1 MHAKD
6 IMTTTVATVG
16 PEARVE
22 EIAELL
28 LQRRISG
35 VPVVSVGGELLGIVS
50 EGDLMQH
57 AESGA
62 ERHRSWWLSLLAR
75 AEEQARDYIKSH
87 SHLARDVM
95 TRDVVT
101 VNEHTSI
108 GDVARLLE
116 QHRIKRVPVLD
127 DGKIVGIISRANLLH
142 GLAAQK
148 DRAPRAASE
157 DDRTIRETILSTLM
171 TESWYSHGT
180 VNVIVSDG
188 KVELWGFVG
197 SEQERR
203 AIKVGVES
211 VPGVREIEDHLG
223 MVPPYMRST

>member
-22 EIAELL
+22 EIADLL
-28 LQRRISG
+28 LQRRISA
-35 VPVVSVGGELLGIVS
+35 VPVVGAEGELLGIVS
-50 EGDLMQH
+50 EGDLMQR
-57 AESGA
+57 AESGT
-62 ERHRSWWLSLLAR
+62 ERHHSWWLSLLAS

-95 TRDVVT
+95 TRSVVT
-101 VNEHTSI
+101 VDEDTPI
-108 GDVARLLE
+108 GEVARLLE

-148 DRAPRAASE
+148 DRPPLAASA
-157 DDRTIRETILSTLM
+157 DDRTIREMILKTLM
-171 TESWYSHGT
+171 TESWASHGSIK
-180 VNVIVSDG
+180 VIVSDG

-197 SEQERR
+197 SEQERH

-211 VPGVREIEDHLG
+211 VPGVREVEDHLG
-223 MVPPYMRST
+223 MVPPYMRGT